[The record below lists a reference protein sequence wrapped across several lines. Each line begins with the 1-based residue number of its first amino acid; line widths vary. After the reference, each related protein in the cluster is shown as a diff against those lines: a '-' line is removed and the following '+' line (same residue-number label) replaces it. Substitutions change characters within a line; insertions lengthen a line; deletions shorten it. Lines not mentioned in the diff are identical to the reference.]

1 LRGDEI
7 SFFYEDMHDEVHRL
21 YQLSEAIGDDK
32 LTHDNHSELELAVDY
47 ILLCIDRFIEPAYQK
62 KVRARSVAR
71 RYFRVL
77 SARPELSRETIA
89 VMVFDLMETV
99 HKYTKKEINAAIDAV
114 REVDNA

>member
-1 LRGDEI
+1 MRGDEI
-7 SFFYEDMHDEVHRL
+7 LFFYDSIHVEVNEL
-21 YQLSEAIGDDK
+21 YQLSEAIGDDE
-32 LTHDNHSELELAVDY
+32 LTRDNHSELELAVDH
-47 ILLCIDRFIEPAYQK
+47 ILLCIDRFMEPAYQK

-71 RYFRVL
+71 RYFQVL
-77 SARPELSRETIA
+77 SARPELSPETIA